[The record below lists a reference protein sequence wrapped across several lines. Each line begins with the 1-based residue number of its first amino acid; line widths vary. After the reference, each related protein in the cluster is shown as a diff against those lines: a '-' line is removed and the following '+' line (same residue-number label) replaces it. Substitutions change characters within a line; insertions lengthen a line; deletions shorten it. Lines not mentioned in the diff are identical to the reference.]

1 VKVQLERLPQPEV
14 GIAVVDCPQ
23 ALLNL
28 FPGARAEPS
37 APFSVLMVDGA
48 FPPDGE
54 VMLDPSRLTVVMA
67 GRPGYA
73 LLVSRNQAMPEWVQT
88 AAVSPSSISASL
100 ALQPNALKP
109 RSTATPVAGD
119 HEFLAEA
126 AAKVADTDL
135 REGLGF
141 LVGRIRDL
149 QPSGFLCPRDQRF
162 GAGRRFVNFPDKFV
176 GFTLHGPNRP
186 VTVHVRRTRVA
197 RQSGFRLASERAPY
211 VRFRLRDADDAAAAL
226 PLIEASWS
234 RSGH

>member
-1 VKVQLERLPQPEV
+1 LKVQLERLPQPDV

-28 FPGARAEPS
+28 FPGAQAEPS
-37 APFSVLMVDGA
+37 APFSVLMVDGEV
-48 FPPDGE
+48 PPDGE
-54 VMLDPSRLTVVMA
+54 VMLDPGRLTMVVA

-73 LLVSRNQAMPEWVQT
+73 LLVSRTQAAPQWAAPE
-88 AAVSPSSISASL
+88 AASAASIAASL
-100 ALQPNALKP
+100 ALEPQALKLP
-109 RSTATPVAGD
+109 STATPAAGD

-126 AAKVADTDL
+126 EAKVADSDL

-162 GAGRRFVNFPDKFV
+162 GAGRRYVNFPDRFV
-176 GFTLHGPNRP
+176 GFTLHAPNRP

-197 RQSGFRLASERAPY
+197 RQSGFRLASERGPY
-211 VRFRLRDADDAAAAL
+211 VRFRLHDADDAMAAL

-234 RSGH
+234 RNTH